1 MVLGL
6 HPSKDHVG
14 VTQEG
19 LMMRAALVQMTAA
32 ALLWLPM
39 MTVVEAQSSS
49 ATRAAK
55 PEQTVTT
62 IVGCLVQGNPNA
74 AGGERR
80 SEAGTAHANDY
91 FVRTPT
97 VAVPV
102 GTTIAVGKPGT
113 TDTSTSAGKP
123 SHDSLYRIT
132 GLEREQLRPH
142 VGHRVELQGH
152 LSGNKPDASA
162 SGVTSATTTVDET
175 GRARTRVET
184 RVDVAGVLHATA
196 IKMVSASC
204 S

>member
-1 MVLGL
+1 
-6 HPSKDHVG
+6 
-14 VTQEG
+14 
-19 LMMRAALVQMTAA
+19 MMRAALFQTTSAV
-32 ALLWLPM
+32 LLCLPTM
-39 MTVVEAQSSS
+39 AMVDAHTWS
-49 ATRAAK
+49 ATQAAK

-80 SEAGTAHANDY
+80 SEIGGANANDY

-102 GTTIAVGKPGT
+102 GTTVTVGKPGT
-113 TDTSTSAGKP
+113 TDTTTSTGKP
-123 SHDSLYRIT
+123 SNDSLYRIT

-162 SGVTSATTTVDET
+162 SGVTDATTTVDKT
-175 GRARTRVET
+175 GRATTRVET
-184 RVDVAGVLHATA
+184 RVDIVGVLNATV
-196 IKMVSASC
+196 IKMVDASC
-204 S
+204 P